1 MAGIKAFSLDGIRY
15 ELLSDLI
22 SAFPIDYEKE
32 KRLRIENE
40 LKEDKEEKKKVKFK
54 KQQEAMKQKKAAEV
68 VTLKKALSENPHMVY
83 HPAFL
88 RICDKYPDV

>member
-40 LKEDKEEKKKVKFK
+40 LKEVKQEKKKVNHWQDILNF
-54 KQQEAMKQKKAAEV
+54 QVER
-68 VTLKKALSENPHMVY
+68 LKKVKHQRKVLLVS
-83 HPAFL
+83 L
-88 RICDKYPDV
+88 WKR